1 MMHKFATGLI
11 TGSLIGIAGL
21 AWALSDTK
29 TRKRMARD
37 SKRAVRKAN
46 EMIDNVHDF
55 F

>member
-1 MMHKFATGLI
+1 MHKFGAGLI

-37 SKRAVRKAN
+37 GRRAFRRAN
-46 EMIDNVHDF
+46 EVFDSVHDMF
-55 F
+55 